1 MLLTAKFLI
10 MASSSDE
17 DVDEAAERF
26 EAASIAA
33 EEAKALAN
41 VQAQAITAEAAK
53 VAPAPDT
60 TGDSGGRPFI
70 NSAIDFFACI
80 GTGSTLEVDN
90 ESGMFSP
97 EALHEV
103 GLLGDRPSYK

>member
-1 MLLTAKFLI
+1 
-10 MASSSDE
+10 MASSSEE

-26 EAASIAA
+26 EAASLAA
-33 EEAKALAN
+33 EKASALAN
-41 VQAQAITAEAAK
+41 AQAQAVSAEAAK
-53 VAPAPDT
+53 VAPAPGT

-103 GLLGDRPSYK
+103 SRLGNRSSRASCQ